1 MNTLRFKAE
10 QIYRIVKK
18 LQSLKSFRISPVMSC
33 PYLTISHFTVPCD
46 LGWDSKNTHHS
57 VNTVHDS
64 EKRDSVKSFHPAVKN
79 LPVSTTIENP
89 YSKTGLYGC
98 FCQKELRW
106 TEKYMYQVY
115 FGTVVHLVR
124 VVHVF
129 SGHFHFSR
137 KRPLQKL
144 DADESSGK
152 LPTAD
157 IDLICI
163 FKVIVVLVLFEIGA
177 KALL

>member
-1 MNTLRFKAE
+1 
-10 QIYRIVKK
+10 
-18 LQSLKSFRISPVMSC
+18 MSC
-33 PYLTISHFTVPCD
+33 PHLTISHFTVPCD
-46 LGWDSKNTHHS
+46 LGWNSENTHHS
-57 VNTVHDS
+57 INTVHGS
-64 EKRDSVKSFHPAVKN
+64 EKHDFMKSFRPTVKN
-79 LPVSTTIENP
+79 LPVFTTLENP
-89 YSKTGLYGC
+89 CPKTGHYGC
-98 FCQKELRW
+98 FCQKEVGW
-106 TEKYMYQVY
+106 TGKYMYQAY
-115 FGTVVHLVR
+115 FRTVVHLVR

>member
-89 YSKTGLYGC
+89 YPKTDLYGC
-98 FCQKELRW
+98 FCQKEVRW
-106 TEKYMYQVY
+106 AEKYMYQVY
-115 FGTVVHLVR
+115 FCTVVHLVR

-129 SGHFHFSR
+129 SGYFHFSQ
-137 KRPLQKL
+137 KRSLQKL
-144 DADESSGK
+144 KANKSSGE
-152 LPTAD
+152 LSAAD
-157 IDLICI
+157 IDLICV
-163 FKVIVVLVLFEIGA
+163 FKVIVALILFEKGT

>member
-64 EKRDSVKSFHPAVKN
+64 EKRDSVKSFRPAVKN
-79 LPVSTTIENP
+79 LPVSTTIEKP
-89 YSKTGLYGC
+89 CLKTGLYEC
-98 FCQKELRW
+98 FCQKEVRW
-106 TEKYMYQVY
+106 AERYMYQVY
-115 FGTVVHLVR
+115 FRTVVHLVR

-129 SGHFHFSR
+129 SGYFHFSQ
-137 KRPLQKL
+137 KRSLKKL
-144 DADESSGK
+144 KANKSSGE
-152 LPTAD
+152 LSAAD
-157 IDLICI
+157 IDLICV
-163 FKVIVVLVLFEIGA
+163 FKVIVALILFEKGT